1 MKELLSKEALEY
13 WNSKASEP
21 MHFEPY
27 PEDIQKEMDKKL
39 PPIPSKK
46 IMEAYAETLRDILG
60 M

>member
-27 PEDIQKEMDKKL
+27 PKDVQDEINKKL
-39 PPIPSKK
+39 PPIPSDE
-46 IMEAYAETLRDILG
+46 IMEAYAESLRNILG